1 MGTISEFRLR
11 VLVLNAFAIPG
22 LGHIY
27 AKQYLSGTVMAVAF
41 TPASLYFIVEFFL
54 KAWLF
59 FKTGADLATADRF
72 LISLLAD
79 PLTRYSIIV
88 AGLTWLVSVLDGYRI
103 TRGK

>member
-1 MGTISEFRLR
+1 MVAISEFRLR
-11 VLVLNAFAIPG
+11 VLVLNAFAVPG

-27 AKQYLSGTVMAVAF
+27 AKQYLSGIVMAVAF
-41 TPASLYFIVEFFL
+41 TPTSLYFIVEFFI

-59 FKTGADLATADRF
+59 FKSGADLMTAER
-72 LISLLAD
+72 LVISLLAD